1 MNWRPWVTRTSA
13 TTPKESRIGS
23 MPACRSRASITILG
37 DSARTETNYLAP
49 AGPYLLGIEHKHR
62 FHDDFVTDDRA
73 VLRLHSFV
81 MASRSSKP

>member
-37 DSARTETNYLAP
+37 DSARTETNYVAP
-49 AGPYLLGIEHKHR
+49 AALTFSESSTNI
-62 FHDDFVTDDRA
+62 DFMTT
-73 VLRLHSFV
+73 L
-81 MASRSSKP
+81 